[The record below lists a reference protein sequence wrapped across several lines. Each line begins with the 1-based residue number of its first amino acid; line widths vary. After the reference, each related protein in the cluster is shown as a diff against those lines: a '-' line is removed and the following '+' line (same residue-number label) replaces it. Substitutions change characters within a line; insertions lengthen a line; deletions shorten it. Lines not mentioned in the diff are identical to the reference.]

1 MNAKLQK
8 PEKYKRKEKKRKE
21 REKREG
27 NKRKKCRVRMRKRHK
42 MEEEYIHGE
51 AMSSSKHLI
60 SSFSQYILKAI
71 FGLLFDLGS

>member
-1 MNAKLQK
+1 MNAKLQE
-8 PEKYKRKEKKRKE
+8 PEKYKRKEKKRKG

-60 SSFSQYILKAI
+60 SSFRQYILKAI
-71 FGLLFDLGS
+71 FGLLFD